1 MFCALSTDTSP
12 DTHVR
17 LKIIFSDLAY
27 DPASVL
33 QWKNNF
39 TAEVRCNLIILP
51 HIYPRL
57 LALNFSVEK
66 VHISQQALYKLRV
79 AISLANHHNRRGK
92 VGKIAYE
99 LHVNMTLGDFE
110 VACVAGSIVSVRD

>member
-1 MFCALSTDTSP
+1 MFCPLSTDTSP

-17 LKIIFSDLAY
+17 LKIIFSDLSY

-57 LALNFSVEK
+57 LALNFSLEK
-66 VHISQQALYKLRV
+66 LHISQQALYKLRV
-79 AISLANHHNRRGK
+79 AISLAN
-92 VGKIAYE
+92 
-99 LHVNMTLGDFE
+99 
-110 VACVAGSIVSVRD
+110 